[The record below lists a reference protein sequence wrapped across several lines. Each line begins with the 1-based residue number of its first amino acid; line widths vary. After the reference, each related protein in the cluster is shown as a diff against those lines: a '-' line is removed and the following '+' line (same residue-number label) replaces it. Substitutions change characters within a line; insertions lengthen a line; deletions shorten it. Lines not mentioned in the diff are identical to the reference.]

1 MEKKDRIK
9 KVKKKIKEFFIES
22 EEDDLEEKQ
31 VEVKLVGF
39 KLREVIILISIAT
52 IIGVLSGSLLTYNF
66 AGTTH
71 NSNNKSSNTK
81 YINEFQE
88 AFDNVVDQY
97 YKNLDKDELIDAA
110 IDGMLSTLDDYT
122 SYMTPEE
129 TEQFNITMNG
139 KYQGIGIEFVSTADN
154 VHTIINVFDNT
165 PAKIAGIQK
174 KDVILKIDNKDA
186 STMTGT
192 EIASYIKS
200 ENVKEVTMVVKRN
213 DEDLTLKISKAL
225 INIPYVS
232 KKTFNYNGKKV
243 GYINIGIF
251 SDNAY
256 DQFKDALTS
265 LESEN
270 ITSLIIDVRNNSGG
284 YLHTADDIIEL
295 FLQKGMAM
303 YQIKDRNS
311 TTKYKDQTDEHR
323 TYPVTILINSGS
335 ASASEI
341 LASAFKE
348 EYNSQ
353 IIGTTSYGKG
363 TVQQP
368 TDLMNGGMIKVTT
381 DEWLTPKGN
390 TINKVGV
397 SPTIELKLN
406 DDYQTNPTD
415 ENDNQLQKAL
425 EVLAK

>member
-323 TYPVTILINSGS
+323 TYPVAILINSGS

-425 EVLAK
+425 EVLTK